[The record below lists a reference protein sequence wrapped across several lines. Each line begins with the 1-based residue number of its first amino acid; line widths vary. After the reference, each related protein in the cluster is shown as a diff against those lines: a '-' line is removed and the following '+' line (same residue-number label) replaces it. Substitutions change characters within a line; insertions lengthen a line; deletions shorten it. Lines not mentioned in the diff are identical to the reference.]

1 MQIMERQTQKNN
13 NKEQD
18 YHYCQML
25 AAVVPSVNA
34 KWEVKEVPDL
44 QPGTNQVLIK
54 IHASGICYT
63 DVHITKG
70 GLGVKFPHTIGHE
83 PAGEIVALGESVTTR
98 KVGDRVGVPWVQ
110 STCGRCEWCQRGKL
124 FFCPGQIGTGIN
136 IAGSHAEYMVAY
148 AAATQLLPNS
158 LSYDQAA
165 PIFCAGFTVYSGLR
179 FADPKPHER
188 IAVLGIGGLG
198 HLGVQYAKAAGFET
212 IAVTHSKDKQEL
224 AYKLGAD
231 SVVADGK
238 ELSEEGGGGADV
250 ILATSNSY
258 KATADSLKGLRPDG
272 RLILMGVSA
281 TEPLTLSPE
290 LLFKRGRII
299 GSTQNDREHLFEALD
314 YAAKGKVRVMTEI
327 FPLEEISNA
336 YDKVANGSVRFKAV
350 IEPIR

>member
-1 MQIMERQTQKNN
+1 
-13 NKEQD
+13 
-18 YHYCQML
+18 ML
-25 AAVVPSVNA
+25 SSVIPSVNA
-34 KWEVKEVPDL
+34 RWEVKEVATP
-44 QPGTNQVLIK
+44 QAGTNQVLIK

-83 PAGEIVALGESVTTR
+83 PAGEIIALGEGVTTR

-124 FFCPGQIGTGIN
+124 FFCPNQIATGIN

-148 AAATQLLPNS
+148 ADATQLLPNG

-165 PIFCAGFTVYSGLR
+165 PIFCAGYTVYSGLR
-179 FADPKPHER
+179 FADPRPHER
-188 IAVLGIGGLG
+188 VAVVGIGALG
-198 HLGVQYAKAAGFET
+198 HLGIQYSKAAGFET
-212 IAVTHSKDKQEL
+212 IAVTHSKDKEEL

-238 ELSEEGGGGADV
+238 GLLEDQGRGADV

-258 KATADSLKGLRPDG
+258 KAIVDSIDGLRPDG

-281 TEPLTLSPE
+281 TNEPLTLSPE
-290 LLFKRGRII
+290 LNVDFLFKRHRII
-299 GSTQNDREHLFEALD
+299 GSTQNHREYLYEALD
-314 YAAKGKVRVMTEI
+314 YVAKGKVRVMTEI

-336 YDKVANGSVRFKAV
+336 YDKVANGNIRFKAV
-350 IEPIR
+350 IEPIK